1 MRRRARLWWSY
12 TTITTTPILISSRS
26 RLKIG
31 KAKDPSEHRP
41 ITIKLENERGYFAM
55 EQAVFEHVG
64 QQIDDTTHKATRA
77 VSAVT
82 DALEDSVIAARRT
95 ARDGADAATELLY
108 NTKRRFERHP
118 LETVAVTFAA
128 GIATGT
134 MIGWMMKRGK
144 SQKQSE

>member
-1 MRRRARLWWSY
+1 
-12 TTITTTPILISSRS
+12 
-26 RLKIG
+26 
-31 KAKDPSEHRP
+31 
-41 ITIKLENERGYFAM
+41 M

-64 QQIDDTTHKATRA
+64 QQIDDSTHKATRA
-77 VSAVT
+77 ASAVA
-82 DALEDSVIAARRT
+82 DALEDSVLAAKRA
-95 ARDGADAATELLY
+95 ARDGTAAAAELLY

>member
-1 MRRRARLWWSY
+1 
-12 TTITTTPILISSRS
+12 
-26 RLKIG
+26 
-31 KAKDPSEHRP
+31 
-41 ITIKLENERGYFAM
+41 M
-55 EQAVFEHVG
+55 EQSVFEHVG

-82 DALEDSVIAARRT
+82 DALEDSVMAARRV

-118 LETVAVTFAA
+118 FETVAVTFAA

-134 MIGWMMKRGK
+134 VIGWMMKRGK